1 LNDSRSVPGDK
12 APHDTAVERARAAL
26 AGLSDLL
33 RTGKLD
39 EPTKAAVRRAIA
51 STEALIREALAE
63 RERADG
69 LFNALPD
76 PVSVIGAD
84 GTVLD
89 LNAAG
94 LRAYGRPR
102 DEIVGHLVHVINPD
116 LPRDHM
122 IPVWEALNRGASY
135 VVEVTNMRSDGT
147 RFPVEVHSATFN
159 DRGERH
165 IVAVAR
171 DLSRRNEA
179 ELAYRQLLEAIDKG
193 IVVHDAAGR
202 IVSGNPAAMRM
213 FGIAEGE
220 SLAEALDFDHWLI
233 LDERG
238 RQIHFDD
245 MPPMRALRS
254 GQTIDSTLLGLH
266 HHGRMPLSWLSVTSV
281 PQYQPDAD
289 RPSHVISLFSDV
301 TALKR
306 DSALFDRAQ
315 SLARIGGWEWDAGR
329 NRLYMT
335 DEALRIVGREDDPP
349 ADFADVVRQLC
360 AADRPRLEGALAQLF
375 RDGGNF
381 DLEVYGQRPDGET
394 LWTRIIGE
402 AEGSGPA
409 ITRITGTIQ
418 DITARKD
425 EEERLR
431 VMARTDPL
439 TGLLNRDGAMA
450 ELHARLST
458 PGAHTALHYI
468 DLDRFKMVNDVL
480 GHGAGDQVLVGVAR
494 RLQRAAGDYAALAR
508 IGGDEFLAIQPLVGE
523 VGDAQPLP
531 PEDLAARITEA
542 FVESFRI
549 ADEDFAITAS
559 VGLALAPEHGEHPE
573 TLLNNADAAMY
584 DAKRRGR
591 STWQRF
597 TPRLA
602 RRQHDNAQV
611 ETQLR
616 RALENEEFHL
626 VYQPV
631 VSLHDGGVVGA
642 EALIRWRHRTLG
654 ELTPD
659 HFIAQAETTG
669 DIVRIGAWVIREAC
683 RQLGQWRAG
692 GFPVQRVAVNVSYR
706 QFLGD
711 ELPQVVAAAL
721 AAAKLPGDALE
732 LEVTERVLIEDAP
745 DTWSAF
751 DALRAQGVGLVI
763 DDFGEGY
770 SALNYL
776 RRLPIQGLKL
786 SRSFLEGVPNNTS
799 DVAICE
805 AVAAIARSLGLSV
818 VAEGVE
824 TEEQRRFLLRL
835 GVDHGQGFLYAPGLP
850 PDVFGEYARQHG
862 NGG

>member
-1 LNDSRSVPGDK
+1 LDDRRSVLGDK
-12 APHDTAVERARAAL
+12 AFRGRSVGRAEAAM
-26 AGLSDLL
+26 ADLQRL
-33 RTGKLD
+33 LESGVLD
-39 EPTKAAVRRAIA
+39 AATQAR
-51 STEALIREALAE
+51 LREAIDATQRMIEDAEAE
-63 RERADG
+63 RVRYDG

-76 PVSVIGAD
+76 PISIIGAD

-102 DEIVGHLVHVINPD
+102 EEIVGHLVHVINPE

-122 IPVWEALNRGASY
+122 DPVWEALNRGESY
-135 VVEVTNMRSDGT
+135 VVEVTNMRGDGS
-147 RFPVEVHSATFN
+147 RFPVEVHSAAFD

-171 DLSRRNEA
+171 DLTLRRLA
-179 ELAYRQLLEAIDKG
+179 ELRYTQLLESIDKG
-193 IVVHDAAGR
+193 IVVHDDQGR

-220 SLAEALDFDHWLI
+220 SLAQALDFDHWLI
-233 LDERG
+233 VDERG
-238 RQIHFDD
+238 KQIHFAD

-254 GQTIDSTLLGLH
+254 GHTIDSTLLGLH
-266 HHGRMPLSWLSVTSV
+266 HAGRMPLSWLSVTSV
-281 PQYQPDAD
+281 PQYAPDSD
-289 RPSHVISLFSDV
+289 RPTHVISLFSDV

-335 DEALRIVGREDDPP
+335 DEALRIIGREDDPP
-349 ADFADVVRQLC
+349 AEMVDVVRQIC
-360 AADRPRLEGALAQLF
+360 AADRPRLDSAISQLF
-375 RDGGNF
+375 QDGGNF
-381 DLEVYGQRPDGET
+381 DVEVYGQRPDGET

-409 ITRITGTIQ
+409 ITKITGTIQ

-450 ELHARLST
+450 ELRARMA
-458 PGAHTALHYI
+458 GAGARTALLYI

-494 RLQRAAGDYAALAR
+494 RLQRAAGDFAALAR
-508 IGGDEFLAIQPLVGE
+508 IGGDEFLAIQDMDE
-523 VGDAQPLP
+523 QPLP
-531 PEDLAARITEA
+531 PEELAARITAA
-542 FVESFRI
+542 FVESFPV
-549 ADEDFAITAS
+549 ADEEFTITAS
-559 VGLALAPEHGEHPE
+559 VGLACAPEHGEHPE
-573 TLLNNADAAMY
+573 TLLNHADAAMY

-591 STWQRF
+591 STWQKF
-597 TPRLA
+597 TPALA
-602 RRQHDNAQV
+602 RRQQDHVQI
-611 ETQLR
+611 ESQLR
-616 RALENEEFHL
+616 RALDNDEFHL

-631 VSLHDGGVVGA
+631 VALADGQVVGA

-669 DIVRIGAWVIREAC
+669 DIVRIGAWVVREAC
-683 RQLGQWRAG
+683 RQMVEWREAG
-692 GFPVQRVAVNVSYR
+692 VPIARVAVNVSYR

-711 ELPQVVAAAL
+711 ELPQIVEAAL
-721 AAAKLPGDALE
+721 AAGNLPGSALE
-732 LEVTERVLIEDAP
+732 IEVTERVLIEDAP
-745 DTWSAF
+745 DIWASF
-751 DALRAQGVGLVI
+751 DALRALGVSLVI

-776 RRLPIQGLKL
+776 RRLPIHSLKL
-786 SRSFLEGVPNNTS
+786 SQTFIKGVPGKPS
-799 DVAICE
+799 DVAICQ
-805 AVAAIARSLGLSV
+805 AVAGIASSLGQGL

-824 TEEQRRFLLRL
+824 SEAQRQFLLQL
-835 GVDHGQGFLYAPGLP
+835 GVPVGQGFLFAPGLS
-850 PDVFGEYARQHG
+850 PDEFASRLRSPEERVSNA
-862 NGG
+862 

>member
-1 LNDSRSVPGDK
+1 LDDRRSVLGDK
-12 APHDTAVERARAAL
+12 APHDRAVERAQAAL
-26 AGLSDLL
+26 AALSELL
-33 RTGKLD
+33 RSRGLD
-39 EPTKAAVRRAIA
+39 EATKTTVRRAIA
-51 STEALIREALAE
+51 STEALIREAHAE
-63 RERADG
+63 RVRYEG

-76 PVSVIGAD
+76 PISIIDAD

-102 DEIVGHLVHVINPD
+102 EDIVGHLVHVINPD

-122 IPVWEALNRGASY
+122 GPVWEALNRGNSY
-135 VVEVTNMRSDGT
+135 VVEVTNMRADGS
-147 RFPVEVHSATFN
+147 RFPVEVHSATFD

-171 DLSRRNEA
+171 DLSRRYEA
-179 ELAYRQLLEAIDKG
+179 ELRYQQLLESIDKG
-193 IVVHDAAGR
+193 IVVHDATGA

-233 LDERG
+233 VDERG

-254 GQTIDSTLLGLH
+254 GHTIDSTLLGLH
-266 HHGRMPLSWLSVTSV
+266 HHKRMQLSWLSVTSV
-281 PQYQPDAD
+281 PQYAPESDK
-289 RPSHVISLFSDV
+289 PTHVISLFSDV

-335 DEALRIVGREDDPP
+335 DEALRIIGREDDPP
-349 ADFADVVRQLC
+349 SEMVDVVRQIC
-360 AADRPRLEGALAQLF
+360 AADRPRLESAISQLF
-375 RDGGNF
+375 HDGGNF

-394 LWTRIIGE
+394 LWARIIGE
-402 AEGSGPA
+402 ADGSGPA
-409 ITRITGTIQ
+409 ISRITGTIQ
-418 DITARKD
+418 DITARKED
-425 EEERLR
+425 EERLR

-450 ELHARLST
+450 ELRARLA
-458 PGAHTALHYI
+458 GAGARTALLYI

-494 RLQRAAGDYAALAR
+494 RLQRAAGDYAVLAR
-508 IGGDEFLAIQPLVGE
+508 IGGDEFLAIMDM
-523 VGDAQPLP
+523 DAQPLP
-531 PEDLAARITEA
+531 PEELAGRITST
-542 FVESFRI
+542 FVESFRVLN
-549 ADEDFAITAS
+549 EDFSITAS

-591 STWQRF
+591 STWEKY

-602 RRQHDNAQV
+602 RRQHEHVQI
-611 ETQLR
+611 ESQLR
-616 RALENEEFHL
+616 RALDNDEFHL

-631 VSLHDGGVVGA
+631 VALADGRVVGA

-654 ELTPD
+654 ELLPD
-659 HFIAQAETTG
+659 QFIAQAETTG

-683 RQLGQWRAG
+683 RQMAEWREAG
-692 GFPVQRVAVNVSYR
+692 VPIARVAVNVSYR

-711 ELPQVVAAAL
+711 ELPQIVEAAL
-721 AAAKLPGDALE
+721 AEGRLPGDALE

-745 DTWSAF
+745 DIWASF
-751 DALRAQGVGLVI
+751 DALRSLGVGLVI

-786 SRSFLEGVPNNTS
+786 SRSFLEGVPDNAS

-824 TEEQRRFLLRL
+824 TEDQRLFLMRL
-835 GVDHGQGFLYAPGLP
+835 GVTLGQGFLYAPGLP
-850 PDVFGEYARQHG
+850 PDVFGEHARRHAG
-862 NGG
+862 ER

>member
-1 LNDSRSVPGDK
+1 LDDRRSVLGDK
-12 APHDTAVERARAAL
+12 APHDRAVERAQAAL
-26 AGLSDLL
+26 AALSELL
-33 RTGKLD
+33 RDRGLD
-39 EPTKAAVRRAIA
+39 EATKAAIRRAIA
-51 STEALIREALAE
+51 STEALIREAQAE
-63 RERADG
+63 RERYDG

-76 PVSVIGAD
+76 PISIIGYD

-122 IPVWEALNRGASY
+122 DPVWEALNRGQSY
-135 VVEVTNMRSDGT
+135 VVEVTNMRADGS
-147 RFPVEVHSATFN
+147 RFPVEVHSASFN

-171 DLSRRNEA
+171 DLSRRREA
-179 ELAYRQLLEAIDKG
+179 ELRYRQLLESIDKG
-193 IVVHDAAGR
+193 IVVHDAEGH

-213 FGIAEGE
+213 FGINEGE

-233 LDERG
+233 VDERG
-238 RQIHFDD
+238 KQIHFDD
-245 MPPMRALRS
+245 MPPMRALRT
-254 GQTIDSTLLGLH
+254 GHTIDSTLLGLH
-266 HHGRMPLSWLSVTSV
+266 HQGRMHLSWLSVTSV
-281 PQYQPDAD
+281 PQYAPDSD
-289 RPSHVISLFSDV
+289 RPTHVISLFSDV

-335 DEALRIVGREDDPP
+335 DEALRIVGRVDDPP
-349 ADFADVVRQLC
+349 AEFADVVRQLC
-360 AADRPRLEGALAQLF
+360 AADRPRLESAIAQLF
-375 RDGGNF
+375 HEGGNF

-402 AEGSGPA
+402 AEGAAPA
-409 ITRITGTIQ
+409 ITRVTGTIQ

-425 EEERLR
+425 DEERLR

-450 ELHARLST
+450 ELRARMGT
-458 PGAHTALHYI
+458 AGARTALLYI

-494 RLQRAAGDYAALAR
+494 RLLRAAGDYAALAR
-508 IGGDEFLAIQPLVGE
+508 IGGDEFLAIQDM
-523 VGDAQPLP
+523 DAQPLE
-531 PEDLAARITEA
+531 PEGLAARITEA
-542 FVESFRI
+542 FAESFRV
-549 ADEDFAITAS
+549 ADEDFSITAS
-559 VGLALAPEHGEHPE
+559 VGLACAPEHGEHPE
-573 TLLNNADAAMY
+573 TLLNHADAAMY

-597 TPRLA
+597 TPKLA

-616 RALENEEFHL
+616 RALDNDEFHL

-631 VSLHDGGVVGA
+631 LSLADGGVVGA

-654 ELTPD
+654 ELLPD
-659 HFIAQAETTG
+659 QFIAQAETTG
-669 DIVRIGAWVIREAC
+669 DIVRIGAWVVREAC
-683 RQLGQWRAG
+683 RQVGEWRRLGV
-692 GFPVQRVAVNVSYR
+692 PIPRVAVNVSYR
-706 QFLGD
+706 QFLGE
-711 ELPQVVAAAL
+711 ELPQIVEAAL
-721 AAAKLPGDALE
+721 ASEKLSGDSLE

-745 DTWSAF
+745 DIWASF
-751 DALRAQGVGLVI
+751 DALRSLGVGLVI

-786 SRSFLEGVPNNTS
+786 SRSFLEGVPDNAS

-805 AVAAIARSLGLSV
+805 AVAGIARSLGLSV

-824 TEEQRRFLLRL
+824 TEDQRQFLLRL
-835 GVDHGQGFLYAPGLP
+835 GVAMGQGFLYAPGLP
-850 PDVFGEYARQHG
+850 PDVFGEYARRHVHVAR
-862 NGG
+862 